1 MQKMR
6 TMLYVDDVEQVVQ
19 FWQDELG
26 AEVIEVNAMP
36 DGSNN
41 VVVNIAPNVELSF
54 FAKSFIRRYSP
65 EVLGNTPSLMFY
77 SKDFKALHDRL
88 ATEGEI
94 VENAGTATFN
104 FRDPEGNYFVIAQ
117 AKL

>member
-6 TMLYVDDVEQVVQ
+6 TMLYVDDVEQIVQ
-19 FWQDELG
+19 FWQDDLG
-26 AEVIEVNAMP
+26 AKVVEVNTLP
-36 DGSNN
+36 DDFNN
-41 VVVNIAPNVELSF
+41 IVLEVAPNVELSF
-54 FAKSFIRRYSP
+54 FAKAFIRQYSP
-65 EVLGNTPSLMFY
+65 EVLGSTPSLMFY

-88 ATEGEI
+88 TTAGEI

-117 AKL
+117 AK